1 MYVSSRTV
9 NLVNITDQETFSTS
23 GGSISTIDSV
33 SISASSESSNGT
45 NNLIAYRPAFS
56 DSHNSNLG
64 VLFFNMLGIFPCL
77 QEAHRTNFVHISCFP
92 TTAEDDGFLGGR
104 AIIHAADIG
113 NGFPIFSGGSASER
127 TLTYGVAVQNCSEL
141 TSECLPS
148 SFQIHI
154 ACFLPR
160 RYCA

>member
-1 MYVSSRTV
+1 M
-9 NLVNITDQETFSTS
+9 NLINITDQETFSTS

-77 QEAHRTNFVHISCFP
+77 QEAHRTNPVHISCFP